1 MALNVTVASYNG
13 RMDYGLIACRR
24 TIADLNE
31 LGDYL
36 LAEHRLL
43 FEMTQGTA
51 AEEQYSAT
59 CTAEAPVMK
68 NKTVRN
74 RREHRISH

>member
-43 FEMTQGTA
+43 FELAQG
-51 AEEQYSAT
+51 ESAG
-59 CTAEAPVMK
+59 EPVPEDAPVVK
-68 NKTVRN
+68 PKAVRN
-74 RREHRISH
+74 RPQHKTGS